1 MKSSEPIMS
10 FTPQV
15 EAPPLTD
22 DGTGGLRVGE
32 SRVLLEMVIGAFQ
45 DGATA
50 ETIVQQYPSATLAD
64 VYAVI
69 AYYLRHTQEIEQ
81 YLAKRQKR
89 GEEVRKRIEAGQK
102 DLTEI
107 RARLKARRGN

>member
-1 MKSSEPIMS
+1 MS

-22 DGTGGLRVGE
+22 DGTGGLRVGD
-32 SRVLLEMVIGAFQ
+32 SRVLLEIVIEAFQ

-50 ETIVQQYPSATLAD
+50 ETIVQRFPTATLAD

-69 AYYLRHTQEIEQ
+69 AYYLRHKEEIEE
-81 YLAKRQKR
+81 YLAAR
-89 GEEVRKRIEAGQK
+89 RKQAEAIWRKIDAGQK
-102 DLTEI
+102 DLSEI
-107 RARLKARRGN
+107 RARLRARRVD

>member
-1 MKSSEPIMS
+1 MS

-50 ETIVQQYPSATLAD
+50 ETIVQQYPTATLAD

-69 AYYLRHTQEIEQ
+69 AYYLRHTQEIEE
-81 YLAKRQKR
+81 YLAKREKQ
-89 GEEVRKRIEAGQK
+89 GEEIRKKIEAGQK

-107 RARLKARRGN
+107 RARLRARRGD

>member
-1 MKSSEPIMS
+1 MS

-15 EAPPLTD
+15 EAPPITD
-22 DGTGGLRVGE
+22 DGTGGLRVGG
-32 SRVLLEMVIGAFQ
+32 SRVLLEMVIGAFE

-50 ETIVQQYPSATLAD
+50 ETIVQLYPSVTLAD

-69 AYYLRHTQEIEQ
+69 AYYLRHKSEIEA
-81 YLAKRQKR
+81 YLTKREKR
-89 GEEVRKRIEAGQK
+89 GEEVRKKIEAGQK

-107 RARLKARRGN
+107 RARLRARRGY